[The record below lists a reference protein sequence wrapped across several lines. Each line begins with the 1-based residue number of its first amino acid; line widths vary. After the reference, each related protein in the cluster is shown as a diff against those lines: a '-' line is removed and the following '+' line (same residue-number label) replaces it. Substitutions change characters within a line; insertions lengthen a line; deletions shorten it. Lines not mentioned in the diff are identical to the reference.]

1 MIAMKRTFISILAAA
16 LTVLPAIASTVKSDV
31 TEDGT
36 ALQEDTKKKK
46 EVTYNE
52 KGEIIKT

>member
-36 ALQEDTKKKK
+36 ALQEDTKKKCNLQS
-46 EVTYNE
+46 YLYR
-52 KGEIIKT
+52 